1 MSKAMEPMTKEQHEF
16 IKTEI
21 NRAYLYLLGNS
32 DIDPVVIELMKLSA
46 LAEADKRYQS
56 KEPW

>member
-1 MSKAMEPMTKEQHEF
+1 MEPMTKEQHEF

-21 NRAYLYLLGNS
+21 NRAYLFLLGNS

-46 LAEADKRYQS
+46 LAEADKRYRS

>member
-1 MSKAMEPMTKEQHEF
+1 MEPMTKEQFEF

-21 NRAYLYLLGNS
+21 NRAYLYLIGNS

-46 LAEADKRYQS
+46 LAEAQRRYES
-56 KEPW
+56 KESW